1 LNFEVKMP
9 KIVILSCFIQMI
21 SMTGFAVWPI
31 YLIELQKLWHL
42 TNSEAGWVSGSFYI
56 GYVIATPFLVSM
68 TDTFDARKLYC
79 FSSLLGC
86 IGLLCFSLFASNA
99 INASIC
105 WSLVGAG
112 LAGTYMPG
120 LQILNSRLNKVS
132 REKYVAIY
140 TSFFGLGIAFSFS
153 IFGILKSYNVEWE
166 NAFLYASIILLICSF
181 PLLFFSGEEIEE
193 RKRKKYEGIIKVII
207 PIFSTFKNK
216 KALPFILGY
225 GGHTY
230 ELFGF
235 RSWTFPCILFLS
247 THFQTPL
254 SDAVIA
260 NAIGLMGFLGIFASI
275 YGAKYCINK
284 DRAKVVSKMGLI
296 CFIGSIITAIS
307 FWFSFWLALLMLF
320 IYNALIV
327 LDSGSLTTGVVING
341 NPEDRGVR
349 LALHSMVG
357 FLGGALGG
365 PIVGFVL
372 DNFGG
377 QSSHVAWFLSFLC
390 LGLGSLFS
398 SLILKYYYFSNIK
411 FK

>member
-1 LNFEVKMP
+1 ML
-9 KIVILSCFIQMI
+9 

-31 YLIELQKLWHL
+31 YLIELQKTWNLS
-42 TNSEAGWVSGSFYI
+42 NSEAGWISGSFYL

-68 TDTFDARKLYC
+68 TDTFDARKVYF

-86 IGLLCFSLFASNA
+86 FGLLSFSLFASNA
-99 INASIC
+99 FNASIC

-120 LQILNSRLNKVS
+120 LQILNSRLSQVL
-132 REKYVAIY
+132 REKYVAVY
-140 TSFFGLGIAFSFS
+140 TSFFGLGVAFSFS
-153 IFGILKSYNVEWE
+153 IFGILKSYNVSWE
-166 NAFLYASIILLICSF
+166 DAFLYASLILLLCSF
-181 PLLFFSGEEIEE
+181 PLLIFSGKEIED
-193 RKRKKYEGIIKVII
+193 RKKKKFEGIIKVII
-207 PIFSTFKNK
+207 PIFGTFKNK

-247 THFQTPL
+247 TYFQTPVT
-254 SDAVIA
+254 DAFIA
-260 NAIGLMGFLGIFASI
+260 NSIGLMGFLGIFASI

-284 DRAKVVSKMGLI
+284 DRARVVSNMGLI
-296 CFIGSIITAIS
+296 CFIGSIVTALS
-307 FWFSFWLALLMLF
+307 FWFSFWLALIMLL

-327 LDSGSLTTGVVING
+327 LDSGSLTTGAVING
-341 NPEDRGVR
+341 KPEDRGVR

-357 FLGGALGG
+357 FFGGALGG

-377 QSSHVAWFLSFLC
+377 QTSHLAWFLSFIC

-398 SLILKYYYFSNIK
+398 SLIFKYYYVSNNK

>member
-1 LNFEVKMP
+1 MP
-9 KIVILSCFIQMI
+9 RILVLSCFVQMV

-31 YLIELQKLWHL
+31 YLVELQSQWNLS
-42 TNSEAGWVSGSFYI
+42 NSEAGWISGSFYI

-86 IGLLCFSLFASNA
+86 FGLLLFSFFASNA
-99 INASIC
+99 LNASLC

-132 REKYVAIY
+132 REKYVAVY
-140 TSFFGLGIAFSFS
+140 TSFFGLGVAFSFS
-153 IFGILKSYNVEWE
+153 LFGILKSYQISWE
-166 NAFLYASIILLICSF
+166 HAFIFASVILFLCAF
-181 PLLFFSGEEIEE
+181 PLLLFSGREIEE
-193 RKRKKYEGIIKVII
+193 INKKPYQGIIKVIV
-207 PIFSTFKNK
+207 PIFGTFKNK

-247 THFQTPL
+247 NHFNNSV
-254 SDAVIA
+254 SDAFIA
-260 NAIGLMGFLGIFASI
+260 NCIGLMGFLGIFASI
-275 YGAKYCINK
+275 YGAKYCIGK
-284 DRAKVVSKMGLI
+284 DRAKIVSKMGLI
-296 CFIGSIITAIS
+296 CFIGSILTAIS
-307 FWFSFWLALLMLF
+307 FWFSFWLALLMLL

-327 LDSGSLTTGVVING
+327 LDSGSLTTGAVVNG
-341 NPEDRGVR
+341 KPEDRGVR

-357 FLGGALGG
+357 FFGGALGG
-365 PIVGFVL
+365 PIIGFIL

-377 QSSHVAWFLSFLC
+377 QTSHLAWFLSFTF

-398 SLILKYYYFSNIK
+398 TLIFKYYHSRYRI
-411 FK
+411 

>member
-1 LNFEVKMP
+1 MP
-9 KIVILSCFIQMI
+9 RILVLSCFVQMV

-31 YLIELQKLWHL
+31 YLVELQSQWNLS
-42 TNSEAGWVSGSFYI
+42 NSEAGWISGSFYI

-86 IGLLCFSLFASNA
+86 FGLLLFSFFASNA
-99 INASIC
+99 LNASLC

-132 REKYVAIY
+132 REKYVAVY
-140 TSFFGLGIAFSFS
+140 TSFFGLGVAFSFS
-153 IFGILKSYNVEWE
+153 LFGILKSYQISWE
-166 NAFLYASIILLICSF
+166 HAFIFASVILFLCAF
-181 PLLFFSGEEIEE
+181 PLLLFSGREIEE
-193 RKRKKYEGIIKVII
+193 INKKPYQGIIKVIV
-207 PIFSTFKNK
+207 PIFGTFKNK

-247 THFQTPL
+247 NHFNNSV
-254 SDAVIA
+254 SDAFIA
-260 NAIGLMGFLGIFASI
+260 NCIGLMGFLGIFASI
-275 YGAKYCINK
+275 YGAKYCIGK
-284 DRAKVVSKMGLI
+284 DRAKIVSKMGLI
-296 CFIGSIITAIS
+296 CFIGSILTAIS
-307 FWFSFWLALLMLF
+307 FWFSFWLALLMLL

-327 LDSGSLTTGVVING
+327 LDSGSLTTGAVVNG
-341 NPEDRGVR
+341 KPEDRGVR

-357 FLGGALGG
+357 FFGGALGG
-365 PIVGFVL
+365 PIIGFIL

-377 QSSHVAWFLSFLC
+377 QTSHLAWFLSFIF

-398 SLILKYYYFSNIK
+398 TLIFKYYHSKYRI
-411 FK
+411 

>member
-1 LNFEVKMP
+1 
-9 KIVILSCFIQMI
+9 MI

-31 YLIELQKLWHL
+31 YLIELQKSWNLS
-42 TNSEAGWVSGSFYI
+42 NSEAGWISGSFYI
-56 GYVIATPFLVSM
+56 GYVIATPLLVSM
-68 TDTFDARKLYC
+68 TDTFDARKVYF

-86 IGLLCFSLFASNA
+86 LGLLSFSFFASNA

-166 NAFLYASIILLICSF
+166 NAFLYASITLLICSF

>member
-1 LNFEVKMP
+1 MP
-9 KIVILSCFIQMI
+9 RILVLSCFIQMI

-31 YLIELQKLWHL
+31 YLIDLQKEWNL
-42 TNSEAGWVSGSFYI
+42 TNSDAGWISGSFYL
-56 GYVIATPFLVSM
+56 GYVLATPFLVSM
-68 TDTFDARKLYC
+68 TDTFDARKVYF

-86 IGLLCFSLFASNA
+86 LGLLSFSLFASNA
-99 INASIC
+99 VNASIC

-153 IFGILKSYNVEWE
+153 IFGILKSYNISWE
-166 NAFLYASIILLICSF
+166 NAFLYASFILLMCSF
-181 PLLFFSGEEIEE
+181 PLLFFSGKEIEE
-193 RKRKKYEGIIKVII
+193 RKIKKYEGMINVII

-247 THFQTPL
+247 THFQNPVT
-254 SDAVIA
+254 DAFIA

-275 YGAKYCINK
+275 YGARYCINK

-296 CFIGSIITAIS
+296 CFVGSIITAIS

-341 NPEDRGVR
+341 RPEDRGVR

-377 QSSHVAWFLSFLC
+377 QSSHIAWFLSFLC

-398 SLILKYYYFSNIK
+398 SFVLKYYYLSNNK
-411 FK
+411 F

>member
-1 LNFEVKMP
+1 
-9 KIVILSCFIQMI
+9 MI

-31 YLIELQKLWHL
+31 YLIDLQKEWNL
-42 TNSEAGWVSGSFYI
+42 TNSDAGWISGSFYL

-68 TDTFDARKLYC
+68 TDTFDARKVYF

-86 IGLLCFSLFASNA
+86 LGLLFFSLFASNA

-120 LQILNSRLNKVS
+120 LQILNSRLNKIS

-153 IFGILKSYNVEWE
+153 IFGILKSYNISWE
-166 NAFLYASIILLICSF
+166 HAFLYASFILLMCSF

-193 RKRKKYEGIIKVII
+193 RKAKKYEGIIKVII

-247 THFQTPL
+247 TYFKTPVT
-254 SDAVIA
+254 DAFIA

-275 YGAKYCINK
+275 YGARYCINK

-296 CFIGSIITAIS
+296 CFVGSIITAIS
-307 FWFSFWLALLMLF
+307 FWYSFWLALLMLF

-341 NPEDRGVR
+341 KPEDRGVR

-357 FLGGALGG
+357 FFGGALGG
-365 PIVGFVL
+365 PIVGLIL

-377 QSSHVAWFLSFLC
+377 QSSHIAWFLSFFC
-390 LGLGSLFS
+390 LGLGSLLS
-398 SLILKYYYFSNIK
+398 SLVVKHYYFSKNNEQNR
-411 FK
+411 